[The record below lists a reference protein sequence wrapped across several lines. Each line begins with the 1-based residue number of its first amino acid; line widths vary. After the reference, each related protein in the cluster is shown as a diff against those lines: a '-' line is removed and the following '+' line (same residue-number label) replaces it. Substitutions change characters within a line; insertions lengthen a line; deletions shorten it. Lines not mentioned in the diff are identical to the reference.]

1 MILDLAKLFRDR
13 KLTVETPEMIFSA
26 EMLELDKTA
35 EPDFRF
41 FTTVGGQQ
49 QSLDGGVVASLAG
62 VLPAPT
68 AFMTVVSGALALTG
82 ITLPYPTFAG
92 MICLIPTGAFT
103 WTTATNIALAGTAV
117 VGKALL
123 FVYLPSTGKWYPN
136 YVT

>member
-1 MILDLAKLFRDR
+1 MLFPKYNEAALQDDCI
-13 KLTVETPEMIFSA
+13 T
-26 EMLELDKTA
+26 

-41 FTTVGGQQ
+41 FSTIGGQQ

-62 VLPAPT
+62 VLPAPQ

-82 ITLPYPTFAG
+82 ITLPYPTFSG

-103 WTTATNIALAGTAV
+103 WTVATNIALAGTAV
-117 VGKALL
+117 VGKALF

-136 YVT
+136 YIA